1 MESFSRRPPQLC
13 AFRNRESKLMKLFP
27 SIIALSVFTPLLHAQ
42 WVVTNPISDALSEI
56 QHFEDI
62 AKAVEMINNQVEQIN
77 TLTQQLQQ
85 IQAYVKAFGDPEQ
98 LLSIVGA
105 DELISSLGQ
114 SGVGQTISELQ
125 ELATGVEALRYDANG
140 LYGSLG
146 ETFTT
151 PSGFQVPRA
160 EKLYRKYGAIHQ
172 SSRNF
177 QDVTDDV
184 LVRREALRSEIA
196 ATPSSAPDHQN
207 VSECVSRNERNSP
220 SRYGT
225 DPIWDG
231 VGMITRDPISRRY
244 RRCCRGIEGRP
255 VHVLEWPENDSSKIC
270 CVSSRRQ
277 RE

>member
-1 MESFSRRPPQLC
+1 
-13 AFRNRESKLMKLFP
+13 MKLFP

-125 ELATGVEALRYDANG
+125 ELTSGIEALRYDANG
-140 LYGSLG
+140 LYESLG

-151 PSGFQVPRA
+151 PSGFQFPRA
-160 EKLYRKYGAIHQ
+160 EELYRKYGAIHQ

-196 ATPSSAPDHQN
+196 ATTQQLQAATTDAETQKLTGVLVGYTAELEAVDREIDQAAAQVATQDAEN
-207 VSECVSRNERNSP
+207 RTDRERQEEARREERQAEMAESFR
-220 SRYGT
+220 RYGEVFRLET
-225 DPIWDG
+225 TP
-231 VGMITRDPISRRY
+231 PAL
-244 RRCCRGIEGRP
+244 P
-255 VHVLEWPENDSSKIC
+255 VTN
-270 CVSSRRQ
+270 
-277 RE
+277 

>member
-1 MESFSRRPPQLC
+1 
-13 AFRNRESKLMKLFP
+13 MKFFL
-27 SIIALSVFTPLLHAQ
+27 SIIGLVLAASHLHAQ

-114 SGVGQTISELQ
+114 SGIGQTIGELQ
-125 ELATGVEALRYDANG
+125 QLANGIEALQYDANG
-140 LYGSLG
+140 LYASLG

-151 PSGFQVPRA
+151 PSGFQPPRA

-177 QDVTDDV
+177 QDVTDECS
-184 LVRREALRSEIA
+184 LGEKLSEA
-196 ATPSSAPDHQN
+196 
-207 VSECVSRNERNSP
+207 
-220 SRYGT
+220 
-225 DPIWDG
+225 
-231 VGMITRDPISRRY
+231 
-244 RRCCRGIEGRP
+244 
-255 VHVLEWPENDSSKIC
+255 
-270 CVSSRRQ
+270 
-277 RE
+277 

>member
-1 MESFSRRPPQLC
+1 
-13 AFRNRESKLMKLFP
+13 MKLSL
-27 SIIALSVFTPLLHAQ
+27 SIIGFALAAPHLHAQ

-56 QHFEDI
+56 QHIEDI

-114 SGVGQTISELQ
+114 SGIGQTIGELQ
-125 ELATGVEALRYDANG
+125 QLANGIEALQYDANG
-140 LYGSLG
+140 LYASLG

-151 PSGFQVPRA
+151 PSGFQLPRA
-160 EKLYRKYGAIHQ
+160 EELYRKYGAIHQ

-184 LVRREALRSEIA
+184 LTRREALRSQIASTTQQLQGATTDAETQKLTGVLVGYTAELGAVDREIDQA
-196 ATPSSAPDHQN
+196 AAQLATQDVEN
-207 VSECVSRNERNSP
+207 RTDRERQEEARREERQAEMQESFL
-220 SRYGT
+220 RYGE
-225 DPIWDG
+225 
-231 VGMITRDPISRRY
+231 VFR
-244 RRCCRGIEGRP
+244 
-255 VHVLEWPENDSSKIC
+255 LETTPPALPARN
-270 CVSSRRQ
+270 
-277 RE
+277 